1 MKKDIIHFSHANG
14 FPAKSYQAMFDS
26 LGEHYEIGYIE
37 TLAHNPSYPVSQ
49 NWPHLV
55 DELIEYLQ
63 TTYDQPVIAV
73 GHSFGAVLNYM
84 AAQRRPDLIKQ
95 VILLDAPILERVG
108 SVVVRLAK
116 ALGFIDK
123 ITPAGRTEGRQ
134 ETWPN
139 QAQAI
144 EYFKGKSLFRNV
156 DERCLNDYVQY
167 GTEPI
172 IGADADKGI
181 RLRFKADTEVKI
193 YRTIPHNLHRSY
205 ANLKVPGA
213 MIYGRQSNVVRPF
226 QVRYMRKS
234 MGLYTH
240 WLTGSH
246 LFPLECPEVTAEAI
260 HQTIKKLTTWKAPV
274 A

>member
-26 LGEHYEIGYIE
+26 LSEHYEIGYIE
-37 TLAHNPSYPVSQ
+37 TLAHNSTYPVSQ

-108 SVVVRLAK
+108 SLVVRLAK

-144 EYFKGKSLFRNV
+144 EYFKEKSLFKNV
-156 DERCLNDYVQY
+156 DERCLNDYVKF

-172 IGADADKGI
+172 IGTGADEGV

-234 MGLYTH
+234 MGLYTC

-246 LFPLECPEVTAEAI
+246 LFPLEYPEVTAETI
-260 HQTIKKLTTWKAPV
+260 HQTIKKLATWKAPT

>member
-14 FPAKSYQAMFDS
+14 FPAKSYQAMFDA
-26 LGEHYEIGYIE
+26 LNEHYEIGYIE
-37 TLAHNPSYPVSQ
+37 TLAHNSNYPVSQ

-63 TTYDQPVIAV
+63 NTYDQPVIAV

-108 SVVVRLAK
+108 SLVVRLAK
-116 ALGFIDK
+116 TLGFIDK

-144 EYFKGKSLFRNV
+144 EYFKGKSLFKNV
-156 DERCLNDYVQY
+156 DERCLNDYVKF

-172 IGADADKGI
+172 IGTGADEGV

-234 MGLYTH
+234 MGLYTC
-240 WLTGSH
+240 WLSGSH
-246 LFPLECPEVTAEAI
+246 LFPLECPEVTAETI
-260 HQTIKKLTTWKAPV
+260 HQTIKKLATWKAPT